1 MSGHKIYDTPLLKK
15 IGVKEN
21 QHIILINAP
30 EFILRLFEDA
40 SFIFDLKQNKNIQYN
55 IVWAFLNSVPRLES
69 CLKQHRTSIAAHG
82 MIWISWYKK
91 ASGQPSQINENII
104 RDTALSLDL
113 VDVKVVSVDDQ
124 WSALKMVIPLNK
136 R

>member
-1 MSGHKIYDTPLLKK
+1 MSVHKIYNTPLLKK
-15 IGVKEN
+15 IGAKEN
-21 QHIILINAP
+21 QHIIVIDAP
-30 EFILRLFEDA
+30 EFIIRQLNDA
-40 SFIFDLKQNKNIQYN
+40 SIRFNLVQDKKIRYDL
-55 IVWAFLNSVPRLES
+55 VWAFINNVPRLES
-69 CLKQHRTSIAAHG
+69 CLRRYKTNIAANG

-91 ASGQPSQINENII
+91 ASGQPSELNENII